1 MPGSSRQS
9 RQVAITG
16 LGAVTSLG
24 VGFPALW
31 QGLCSATS
39 SLGPI
44 SRFDA
49 SGFHCR
55 LAGEVKDFSAKDHV
69 PKHYRKAVK
78 IMARDIELAVA
89 AAKEA
94 AEDAGLIT
102 RANLPE
108 DGTGETTFLSERF
121 GCHIGAAL
129 IAADTQ
135 ELTMAMATA
144 VRAAGSGGSGG
155 DPAMGNFSL
164 KAWGTEEGGEE
175 GMNNL
180 TPLWLLKYL
189 PNMLA
194 SHVTIIHGAE
204 GPSNTITCNEASGLL
219 SISESLRVIQ
229 RGAAD
234 ICFSGGSESNVN
246 FMRLIRL
253 ELAGRLAPTGDA
265 TDGSSI
271 VRPYD
276 EHSAG
281 SLSGEAAGI
290 VMIESVESAKK
301 RGGRIYAIISG
312 MGAAH
317 SPPPSIPPFETP
329 LREADEGLQYAV
341 EAALVDAGISA
352 AEIDAI
358 VPRAT
363 GTPDLDIP
371 EARALET
378 VFGARMAQIP
388 IITIAPNIGDALS
401 GQGGLAAAV
410 GARAIFSQMLPARIH
425 GGTPRAG
432 IMAGPANSQPAKLR
446 HVLVC
451 TGSTGGQNA
460 AIVLSRAS

>member
-1 MPGSSRQS
+1 MR

-16 LGAVTSLG
+16 LGAVSSLG

-31 QGLCSATS
+31 NGLLAGTSA
-39 SLGPI
+39 LGPI
-44 SRFDA
+44 TRFDA

-108 DGTGETTFLSERF
+108 GGTGETTFLSERF

-135 ELTMAMATA
+135 ELTSAMTTA
-144 VRAAGSGGSGG
+144 VRAAGDRNSGDSSMGG
-155 DPAMGNFSL
+155 FSL
-164 KAWGTEEGGEE
+164 NAWGTEDGGEE

-234 ICFSGGSESNVN
+234 ICFSGGAESNVN

-253 ELAGRLAPTGDA
+253 LDHQLFKKAVGRLRKLAPVP
-265 TDGSSI
+265 I
-271 VRPYD
+271 VYPPVVG
-276 EHSAG
+276 HFLAFSWIAN
-281 SLSGEAAGI
+281 SGEKNNQAANMANVSG
-290 VMIESVESAKK
+290 AK
-301 RGGRIYAIISG
+301 AN
-312 MGAAH
+312 
-317 SPPPSIPPFETP
+317 
-329 LREADEGLQYAV
+329 
-341 EAALVDAGISA
+341 
-352 AEIDAI
+352 
-358 VPRAT
+358 
-363 GTPDLDIP
+363 
-371 EARALET
+371 
-378 VFGARMAQIP
+378 FGDFAW
-388 IITIAPNIGDALS
+388 IG
-401 GQGGLAAAV
+401 
-410 GARAIFSQMLPARIH
+410 
-425 GGTPRAG
+425 
-432 IMAGPANSQPAKLR
+432 
-446 HVLVC
+446 
-451 TGSTGGQNA
+451 
-460 AIVLSRAS
+460 

>member
-24 VGFPALW
+24 VGFPTLW
-31 QGLCSATS
+31 QGLCDAKS

-49 SGFHCR
+49 SGFRCR
-55 LAGEVKDFSAKDHV
+55 IAGEVKDFSAKDHV

-108 DGTGETTFLSERF
+108 DGSGETTFLSERF

-144 VRAAGSGGSGG
+144 VRAGSGG
-155 DPAMGNFSL
+155 DPSMGNFSL

-290 VMIESVESAKK
+290 VMIESVESARK

-341 EAALVDAGISA
+341 EAALTDAGISP

-371 EARALET
+371 EARALES
-378 VFGARMAQIP
+378 VFGPRMSQIP

-410 GARAIFSQMLPARIH
+410 GARAIFSQTLPARIH
-425 GGTPRAG
+425 GGTPLAG
-432 IMAGPANSQPAKLR
+432 ILAGPAPSQAATLR
-446 HVLVC
+446 HILVC

-460 AIVLSRAS
+460 AIVLSKAS

>member
-1 MPGSSRQS
+1 MP

-16 LGAVTSLG
+16 LGAVSSLG

-31 QGLCSATS
+31 NGLLAGTSA
-39 SLGPI
+39 LGPI
-44 SRFDA
+44 TRFDA

-108 DGTGETTFLSERF
+108 GGTGETTFLSERF

-144 VRAAGSGGSGG
+144 VRAGTGG

-164 KAWGTEEGGEE
+164 KAWGTEDGGEE

-234 ICFSGGSESNVN
+234 ICFSGGAESNVN

-253 ELAGRLAPTGDA
+253 ELAGRLALTGDVV
-265 TDGSSI
+265 DGSTI

-276 EHSAG
+276 EDSRG

-290 VMIESVESAKK
+290 IMVEALQTAQS
-301 RGGRIYAIISG
+301 RGGRIYALISG
-312 MGAAH
+312 IGAAH
-317 SPPPSIPPFETP
+317 SPPPSIPPFKTP
-329 LREADEGLQYAV
+329 LRTKDEGLQFAV
-341 EAALVDAGISA
+341 EAALADAGVNPA
-352 AEIDAI
+352 DIDAI

-371 EARALET
+371 EAVALEQ
-378 VFGARMAQIP
+378 VFGSRLSQVP
-388 IITIAPNIGDALS
+388 IITIAPNIRDALS
-401 GQGGLAAAV
+401 GQGGLAAAI
-410 GARAIFSQMLPARIH
+410 GARAIHSQMLPARIH
-425 GGTPRAG
+425 GGNPRNG
-432 IMAGPANSQPAKLR
+432 IMAVQCQARQANLR
-446 HVLVC
+446 HILVC

-460 AIVLSRAS
+460 AIILSRSE